1 MKYRGW
7 PEENG
12 HFECNAQATRQF
24 LIKHPF
30 IRLKTLRRFAAQIEN
45 MNPKFVNRIAKE
57 VEDIRAAGLYKKERI
72 IESPQGAEI
81 LSAGKQVLNFCANN
95 YLGLSS
101 HPRVIAAAHR
111 AIDSRGFGMSSVRFI
126 CGTQDIHKELE
137 KKISQFLG
145 TEDTI
150 LYAAA
155 FDANGGVFEPLF
167 NEEDAIISDALNHA
181 SIIDGV
187 RLCKAQR
194 FRYEHNNM
202 ADLEVKLKE
211 AAGARSRI
219 IVTDGSFSM
228 DGTIAQLDRIVEL
241 AEKYDA
247 VIMIDECHSSG
258 FLGKTGRGTH
268 EYRGVMGKIDIITGT
283 LGKALGGASGGFT
296 SGSKDVIEMLR
307 QKSRPYLFS
316 NTLAPSIV
324 GASIAVLDM
333 LTETTE
339 LRDKLEY
346 NTKYFRNKMTEAGFD
361 IKPGDHPIV
370 PIMLYDAV
378 LAQKFATR
386 LLEEGIYVIGF
397 FFPVVPK
404 GQARIRVQ
412 LSAAHE
418 QEHLEKAV
426 AAFTKV
432 GRELGV
438 VK

>member
-1 MKYRGW
+1 
-7 PEENG
+7 
-12 HFECNAQATRQF
+12 
-24 LIKHPF
+24 
-30 IRLKTLRRFAAQIEN
+30 
-45 MNPKFVNRIAKE
+45 MNEKFVSRIAE
-57 VEDIRAAGLYKKERI
+57 ELAEIQNAGLFKKERI
-72 IESPQGAEI
+72 ITSEQGPEI
-81 LSAGKQVLNFCANN
+81 VVNEKKVLNFCANN

-101 HPRVIAAAHR
+101 HPKVIEAAHK
-111 AIDSRGFGMSSVRFI
+111 AIDSHGYGMSSVRFI

-137 KKISQFLG
+137 QKIATFLG

-167 NEEDAIISDALNHA
+167 GEQDAIISDALNHA

-194 FRYEHNNM
+194 YRYEHNNM
-202 ADLEVKLKE
+202 ADLEEKLKE
-211 AAGARSRI
+211 SAGCRNRI

-228 DGTIAQLDRIVEL
+228 DGTIAQLDQICDLADQYNAIV
-241 AEKYDA
+241 
-247 VIMIDECHSSG
+247 MIDECHSSG

-268 EYRGVMGKIDIITGT
+268 EYRNVMGRTDIITGT

-296 SGSKDVIEMLR
+296 SGRKEIIEMLR
-307 QKSRPYLFS
+307 QRSRPYLFS
-316 NTLAPSIV
+316 NTVAPSIV

-339 LRDKLEY
+339 LRDRLEY
-346 NTKYFRNKMTEAGFD
+346 NTKYFRSKMTEAGFD

-378 LAQKFATR
+378 VAQTFAAK
-386 LLEEGIYVIGF
+386 LLDEGIYVIGF
-397 FFPVVPK
+397 FFPVVAK

-412 LSAAHE
+412 LSAAH
-418 QEHLEKAV
+418 QPEHLDKAI

-432 GRELGV
+432 GKELGV
-438 VK
+438 IKN

>member
-1 MKYRGW
+1 MGKKAKKWQKYRS
-7 PEENG
+7 
-12 HFECNAQATRQF
+12 CS
-24 LIKHPF
+24 PF
-30 IRLKTLRRFAAQIEN
+30 DPYFCQNHAY
-45 MNPKFVNRIAKE
+45 MNQNFVARITGELQEIDK
-57 VEDIRAAGLYKKERI
+57 AGLTKKERI
-72 IESPQGAEI
+72 ITSEQGAEI
-81 LSAGKQVLNFCANN
+81 IVNGTTVLNFCANN

-101 HPRVIAAAHR
+101 HPKVIAAAKKY
-111 AIDSRGFGMSSVRFI
+111 IDYRGYGMSSVRFI

-137 KKISQFLG
+137 KKIAGFLG

-167 NEEDAIISDALNHA
+167 GEEDAIISDTLNHA

-194 FRYEHNNM
+194 YRYEHNNM
-202 ADLEVKLKE
+202 ADLETKLAE
-211 AAGARSRI
+211 TQQLRNRI

-228 DGTIAQLDRIVEL
+228 DGTIAQLDKICDL
-241 AEKYDA
+241 ADKYDA
-247 VIMIDECHSSG
+247 IVMIDECHSSG

-268 EYRGVMGKIDIITGT
+268 EYRGVMGRIDIITGT

-296 SGSKDVIEMLR
+296 SGRKEIIEMLR
-307 QKSRPYLFS
+307 QRSRPYLFS
-316 NTLAPSIV
+316 NTVAPSIV

-333 LTETTE
+333 LSETTE
-339 LRDKLEY
+339 LRDKLES
-346 NTKYFRNKMTEAGFD
+346 NTKYFRTKMTEAGFD
-361 IKPGDHPIV
+361 IKPGEHPIV

-378 LAQKFATR
+378 VAQNFAAK

-397 FFPVVPK
+397 FFPVVAK

-418 QEHLEKAV
+418 QRHLDKAI

-432 GRELGV
+432 GKELGV
-438 VK
+438 LA